1 MVRTSSSSSTSRKTR
16 SSCTTRRIF
25 SPRSSPSSGGG
36 SKLPERSGSPRQPAR
51 PIGTSGPVPGDG
63 DARVDLKKFAQDYIA
78 RATERISAAEDALKR
93 GSFPEVIRFSQEAT
107 ELSLKAALRL
117 VGIEYPKVHDVGD
130 VLQLNAKRFPEKFQE
145 RIPQIAEFS
154 REAAA
159 KRSLAMYGV
168 EASGKTPG
176 QIFDDPGEAADA
188 LGRA

>member
-1 MVRTSSSSSTSRKTR
+1 
-16 SSCTTRRIF
+16 
-25 SPRSSPSSGGG
+25 
-36 SKLPERSGSPRQPAR
+36 
-51 PIGTSGPVPGDG
+51 
-63 DARVDLKKFAQDYIA
+63 VDLRKFAEDYIA

-176 QIFDDPGEAADA
+176 QIFDDPVEAGDA
-188 LGRA
+188 LGRAKEVLTLCSELLESTDGRVD